1 MKLELQIKKIIEK
14 NLKKVDD
21 FVREWLLIIIEIFIV
36 MVVIIGVILLCL
48 VLILAIIVVIFLF
61 INIIVIIITIAVF
74 KFVMIINLFL
84 VFRRGRENSDRTFS
98 FGFDHDRVAYYHSNA
113 KVSDAQC
120 KYSICLGEVDLKKL
134 VQKIQVLL
142 NMKSKLKNWCC
153 TCISLFEIHNDL
165 KDCIVISFTYGLN
178 LLQQV

>member
-84 VFRRGRENSDRTFS
+84 VFRRGRENSNRVFSSSFDHDRTFS
-98 FGFDHDRVAYYHSNA
+98 YHSNA
-113 KVSDAQC
+113 EALD
-120 KYSICLGEVDLKKL
+120 
-134 VQKIQVLL
+134 VQYK
-142 NMKSKLKNWCC
+142 
-153 TCISLFEIHNDL
+153 
-165 KDCIVISFTYGLN
+165 
-178 LLQQV
+178 